1 MTTMAD
7 RDGFIWMD
15 GKLVDW
21 RDAKLHVLTHS
32 LHYGMAVFEGVRAYK
47 TNKGPAIFRLH
58 EHTTRLFNSAKIFQ
72 MKIPFTFEQIVA
84 AQKETV
90 KANQLD
96 SCYLR
101 PICWIGSEKMG
112 VSAKGNTIHTSIAVW
127 PWGAYLGEDGIAK
140 GIRVKT
146 SSFTRHHVNASLV
159 RAKASG
165 YYINSILAN
174 QEVTSNGYDEAL
186 LLDTEGYV
194 SEGSGENVFMVR
206 GGKLYTPDLASC
218 LDGITRD
225 AVITMAHD
233 LAIPVIEKRITRDE
247 MYCADEAFFTG
258 TAAEVTPI
266 RELDD
271 RTIGAGSR
279 GPVTEKL
286 QSLFFDIVAGKS
298 EKYARWLTLV

>member
-1 MTTMAD
+1 
-7 RDGFIWMD
+7 
-15 GKLVDW
+15 
-21 RDAKLHVLTHS
+21 
-32 LHYGMAVFEGVRAYK
+32 
-47 TNKGPAIFRLH
+47 
-58 EHTTRLFNSAKIFQ
+58 
-72 MKIPFTFEQIVA
+72 
-84 AQKETV
+84 
-90 KANQLD
+90 
-96 SCYLR
+96 
-101 PICWIGSEKMG
+101 
-112 VSAKGNTIHTSIAVW
+112 
-127 PWGAYLGEDGIAK
+127 
-140 GIRVKT
+140 
-146 SSFTRHHVNASLV
+146 
-159 RAKASG
+159 
-165 YYINSILAN
+165 
-174 QEVTSNGYDEAL
+174 
-186 LLDTEGYV
+186 
-194 SEGSGENVFMVR
+194 MVR